1 MRPSTAALLVIGA
14 LAAAAAGIFVVAAQS
29 TATHAP
35 RLEATRDLVERLG
48 LTDLALFTEARYTR
62 HPTQADLHSAL
73 QDHPGGFDHF
83 PSGSLLPPPASL
95 TRHHAPL
102 SGKTTSSD

>member
-1 MRPSTAALLVIGA
+1 MRPSTAVLLVIGT
-14 LAAAAAGIFVVAAQS
+14 LATAAAGIFVIAAQS
-29 TATHAP
+29 TAAHAP
-35 RLEATRDLVERLG
+35 RLEATRDLVERIG

-83 PSGSLLPPPASL
+83 PSGSLLPPPSSL
-95 TRHHAPL
+95 PRHHAPL
-102 SGKTTSSD
+102 ARKTTPPD